1 MDELE
6 QLIAEARALLQETAT
21 AGGSSDAS
29 RLRDLARRAAA
40 LREEVETVSIGLPDV
55 AAAGHLTD
63 ALAALQLSLRA
74 FEAGEEERASDN
86 WEQAGYYLSAA
97 EQTGGGAG

>member
-1 MDELE
+1 MDELAE
-6 QLIAEARALLQETAT
+6 LMAEARRLLREIAVVR
-21 AGGSSDAS
+21 GSLDSPRIRELAH
-29 RLRDLARRAAA
+29 RLAD
-40 LREEVETVSIGLPDV
+40 LREEVETVSIGLPDN

-74 FEAGEEERASDN
+74 LQAGEEERASDA

-97 EQTGGGAG
+97 EQADPHP